1 MEEMKMKNYI
11 APRIE
16 IMQMPREDVILT
28 SYIDLPWMPTDNAS
42 YSRDSF
48 NLKVMKPI
56 NEDLYEK

>member
-1 MEEMKMKNYI
+1 MKKYN
-11 APRIE
+11 APSIE
-16 IMQMPREDVILT
+16 IMNTPREDVIST

-48 NLKVMKPI
+48 NLKVMKPV